1 MNDIDIEFVKEILT
15 NLEAESNLFLNMIH
29 KDPIN
34 ITGLKDC
41 ALAIDNY
48 VSELKELWE
57 EEKING

>member
-29 KDPIN
+29 KDSIN
-34 ITGLKDC
+34 ITELKDC

-48 VSELKELWE
+48 VTELKELWG
-57 EEKING
+57 EEKLNG